1 MSEQF
6 DEQGNLITTQWNSTD
21 REAQYKALQAWFTKQ
36 AQELAALRN
45 SWSNEW
51 NTAQELAELRR
62 QSNQQTDVSWEER
75 KQWIKENVLDPELQ
89 KLQGNLVAEQ
99 EFKQLIDANPQLR
112 AHEKAI
118 KEIAN
123 AKWVAYEDVIEE
135 YGFWS
140 LDKLQKAKERSLIWD
155 RWLQETPQR
164 SLNDL
169 SSKEREERKATN
181 IKRDMLKDSWSI

>member
-6 DEQGNLITTQWNSTD
+6 DEQGNLITTPTNSVD
-21 REAQYKALQAWFTKQ
+21 RETQYKNLQAGFTKQ
-36 AQELAALRN
+36 AQELA
-45 SWSNEW
+45 
-51 NTAQELAELRR
+51 ELRR
-62 QSNQQTDVSWEER
+62 NQQTDVSWEER
-75 KQWIKENVLDPELQ
+75 KVWIKENVLDPELQ
-89 KLQGNLVAEQ
+89 KLQGNMVAEQ
-99 EFKQLIDANPQLR
+99 EFKQLIDANPHLR
-112 AHEKAI
+112 THEKAI

-169 SSKEREERKATN
+169 SSKEREERKAAN
-181 IKRDMLKDSWSI
+181 IKREGLKDSWSI

>member
-21 REAQYKALQAWFTKQ
+21 REAQYKALQAWFTRQ

-51 NTAQELAELRR
+51 NTA
-62 QSNQQTDVSWEER
+62 EER
-75 KQWIKENVLDPELQ
+75 AAYIKQTAQEEALKVKQSLVSEQQLD
-89 KLQGNLVAEQ
+89 
-99 EFKQLIDANPQLR
+99 FLIDNNPSLR
-112 AHEKAI
+112 PYEKAI

-123 AKWVAYEDVIEE
+123 AKWVAFEDVIEE

-140 LDKLQKAKERSLIWD
+140 LDKLQKAKERNLIWD

>member
-6 DEQGNLITTQWNSTD
+6 DEQGNLITTPTNSVD
-21 REAQYKALQAWFTKQ
+21 RETQYKNLQAGFTKQ
-36 AQELAALRN
+36 AQELA
-45 SWSNEW
+45 
-51 NTAQELAELRR
+51 ELRR
-62 QSNQQTDVSWEER
+62 NQQTDVSWEER
-75 KQWIKENVLDPELQ
+75 KVWIKENVLDPELQ
-89 KLQGNLVAEQ
+89 KLQGNMVAEQ

-112 AHEKAI
+112 THEKAI
-118 KEIAN
+118 KEIAT

-169 SSKEREERKATN
+169 SSKEREERKAAN
-181 IKRDMLKDSWSI
+181 IKREGLKDSWSI

>member
-1 MSEQF
+1 MEQF
-6 DEQGNLITTQWNSTD
+6 DEQGNPITTQTNSVD
-21 REAQYKALQAWFTKQ
+21 RETQYKNLQAGFTKQ
-36 AQELAALRN
+36 AQELA
-45 SWSNEW
+45 
-51 NTAQELAELRR
+51 ELRR
-62 QSNQQTDVSWEER
+62 NQSSQNPDEYRWQVQER
-75 KQWIKENVLDPELQ
+75 IKKEVIEPEFKRL
-89 KLQGNLVAEQ
+89 KGNLTAEE

-112 AHEKAI
+112 SHEKAI

-181 IKRDMLKDSWSI
+181 IKRDTFKDSWSI

>member
-6 DEQGNLITTQWNSTD
+6 DEQGNLITTQWNSVD

-51 NTAQELAELRR
+51 TTAEERAAYIKQTAQEEALKVK
-62 QSNQQTDVSWEER
+62 QSLVSEQQ
-75 KQWIKENVLDPELQ
+75 LD
-89 KLQGNLVAEQ
+89 
-99 EFKQLIDANPQLR
+99 FLIDNNPSLR
-112 AHEKAI
+112 PYEKAI

-123 AKWVAYEDVIEE
+123 AKWVAFEDVIEE

-140 LDKLQKAKERSLIWD
+140 LDKLQKAKERSLVWD

-164 SLNDL
+164 SINDL
-169 SSKEREERKATN
+169 SSKEREERKAAN
-181 IKRDMLKDSWSI
+181 IKRDTLKDSWSI

>member
-6 DEQGNLITTQWNSTD
+6 DEQGNVITTQWNSVD
-21 REAQYKALQAWFTKQ
+21 RETQYKNLQAGFTKQ
-36 AQELAALRN
+36 AQELA
-45 SWSNEW
+45 
-51 NTAQELAELRR
+51 ELRR
-62 QSNQQTDVSWEER
+62 NQSNQSTDVDWEAW

-89 KLQGNLVAEQ
+89 KLKGNLTAEQ

-112 AHEKAI
+112 THEKAI

-140 LDKLQKAKERSLIWD
+140 LDKLQKAKERSLIGD
-155 RWLQETPQR
+155 RWLQDNPQR
-164 SLNDL
+164 SISEL
-169 SSKEREERKATN
+169 SGKEREERKKAN
-181 IKRDMLKDSWSI
+181 IRDDNSMNNSLSI

>member
-6 DEQGNLITTQWNSTD
+6 DEQGNVITTQWNSVD
-21 REAQYKALQAWFTKQ
+21 RESQYKALQAWFTKQ

-51 NTAQELAELRR
+51 NTA
-62 QSNQQTDVSWEER
+62 EER
-75 KQWIKENVLDPELQ
+75 AAYIKQTAQEEALKVKQSLVSEQQLD
-89 KLQGNLVAEQ
+89 
-99 EFKQLIDANPQLR
+99 FLIDNNPSLR
-112 AHEKAI
+112 PYEKAI

-123 AKWVAYEDVIEE
+123 AKWVAFEDVIEE

-140 LDKLQKAKERSLIWD
+140 LDKLQKAKERSLVGD

>member
-6 DEQGNLITTQWNSTD
+6 DEQGNLIATQWNSVD
-21 REAQYKALQAWFTKQ
+21 RETQYKALQAWFTKQ
-36 AQELAALRN
+36 AQELA
-45 SWSNEW
+45 
-51 NTAQELAELRR
+51 ELRR
-62 QSNQQTDVSWEER
+62 NQSNQQADVSWEER
-75 KQWIKENVLDPELQ
+75 KAWIKENVLEPELQ
-89 KLQGNLVAEQ
+89 KLRGNLTAEQ

-112 AHEKAI
+112 THKIAI

-140 LDKLQKAKERSLIWD
+140 LDKLQKAKERSLVGD

-164 SLNDL
+164 SINDL
-169 SSKEREERKATN
+169 SSKEREERKAAN

>member
-6 DEQGNLITTQWNSTD
+6 DEQGNSITTPTNSVD
-21 REAQYKALQAWFTKQ
+21 RETQYKNLQAGFTKQ
-36 AQELAALRN
+36 AQELA
-45 SWSNEW
+45 
-51 NTAQELAELRR
+51 ELRR
-62 QSNQQTDVSWEER
+62 NQQTDVSWEER

-89 KLQGNLVAEQ
+89 KLQGNMVAEQ

-112 AHEKAI
+112 THEKAI
-118 KEIAN
+118 KEIAT

-169 SSKEREERKATN
+169 SSKEREERKAAN
-181 IKRDMLKDSWSI
+181 IKREGLKDSWSI

>member
-6 DEQGNLITTQWNSTD
+6 DEQGNLITTPTNSVD
-21 REAQYKALQAWFTKQ
+21 RETQYKNLQAGFTKQ
-36 AQELAALRN
+36 AQELA
-45 SWSNEW
+45 
-51 NTAQELAELRR
+51 ELRR
-62 QSNQQTDVSWEER
+62 NQQTDVSWEER
-75 KQWIKENVLDPELQ
+75 KVWIKENVLDPELQ
-89 KLQGNLVAEQ
+89 KLQGNMVAEQ

-112 AHEKAI
+112 THEKAI

-169 SSKEREERKATN
+169 SSKEREERKAAN
-181 IKRDMLKDSWSI
+181 IKREGLKDSWSI

>member
-6 DEQGNLITTQWNSTD
+6 DEQGNLITTPTNSVD
-21 REAQYKALQAWFTKQ
+21 RETQYKNLQAGFTKQ
-36 AQELAALRN
+36 AQELA
-45 SWSNEW
+45 
-51 NTAQELAELRR
+51 ELRR
-62 QSNQQTDVSWEER
+62 NQQTDVSWEER

-89 KLQGNLVAEQ
+89 KLRGNLTAEQ

-112 AHEKAI
+112 THEKAI
-118 KEIAN
+118 KEIAT

-169 SSKEREERKATN
+169 SSKEREERKAAN
-181 IKRDMLKDSWSI
+181 IKREGLKDSWSI

>member
-6 DEQGNLITTQWNSTD
+6 DEQGNLITTQWNSVD
-21 REAQYKALQAWFTKQ
+21 RESQYKALQAWFTKQ

-45 SWSNEW
+45 SWVNEW
-51 NTAQELAELRR
+51 NTA
-62 QSNQQTDVSWEER
+62 EER
-75 KQWIKENVLDPELQ
+75 AAYIKQTAQEEALKVKQSLVSEQQLD
-89 KLQGNLVAEQ
+89 
-99 EFKQLIDANPQLR
+99 FLIDNNPSLR
-112 AHEKAI
+112 PYEKAI

-123 AKWVAYEDVIEE
+123 AKWVAFEDVIEE

-140 LDKLQKAKERSLIWD
+140 LDKLQKAKERSLVGD

-164 SLNDL
+164 SINDL
-169 SSKEREERKATN
+169 SSKEREERKAAN

>member
-6 DEQGNLITTQWNSTD
+6 DEQGNPITTQWNSTD
-21 REAQYKALQAWFTKQ
+21 RESQYKALQAWFTKQ

-51 NTAQELAELRR
+51 NTA
-62 QSNQQTDVSWEER
+62 EER
-75 KQWIKENVLDPELQ
+75 AAYIKQTAQEEALKVKQSLVSEQQLD
-89 KLQGNLVAEQ
+89 
-99 EFKQLIDANPQLR
+99 FLIDNNPSLR
-112 AHEKAI
+112 PYEKAI

>member
-6 DEQGNLITTQWNSTD
+6 DEQGNLITTPTNSVD
-21 REAQYKALQAWFTKQ
+21 RETQYKNLQAGFTKQ
-36 AQELAALRN
+36 
-45 SWSNEW
+45 
-51 NTAQELAELRR
+51 AQELAELRR

-75 KQWIKENVLDPELQ
+75 KVWIKENVLDPELQ
-89 KLQGNLVAEQ
+89 KLQGNMVAEQ
-99 EFKQLIDANPQLR
+99 EFKQLIDANPHLR
-112 AHEKAI
+112 THEKAI

-169 SSKEREERKATN
+169 SSKEREERKAAN
-181 IKRDMLKDSWSI
+181 IKREGLKDSWSI

>member
-51 NTAQELAELRR
+51 NTA
-62 QSNQQTDVSWEER
+62 EER
-75 KQWIKENVLDPELQ
+75 AAYIKQTAQEEALKVKQSLVSEQQLD
-89 KLQGNLVAEQ
+89 
-99 EFKQLIDANPQLR
+99 FLIDNNPSLR
-112 AHEKAI
+112 PYEKAI

-140 LDKLQKAKERSLIWD
+140 LDKLQKAKERSLVWD

>member
-51 NTAQELAELRR
+51 STAEERAAYIKQTAQEEALKVK
-62 QSNQQTDVSWEER
+62 QSLVSEQQ
-75 KQWIKENVLDPELQ
+75 LD
-89 KLQGNLVAEQ
+89 
-99 EFKQLIDANPQLR
+99 FLIDNNPSLR
-112 AHEKAI
+112 PYEKAI

-123 AKWVAYEDVIEE
+123 AKWVAFEDVIEE

-140 LDKLQKAKERSLIWD
+140 LDKLQKAKERSLVWD

-164 SLNDL
+164 SINDL

>member
-51 NTAQELAELRR
+51 NTA
-62 QSNQQTDVSWEER
+62 EER
-75 KQWIKENVLDPELQ
+75 AAYIKQTAQEEALKVKQSLVSEQQLD
-89 KLQGNLVAEQ
+89 
-99 EFKQLIDANPQLR
+99 FLIDNNPSLR
-112 AHEKAI
+112 PYEKAI

>member
-6 DEQGNLITTQWNSTD
+6 DEQGNLITTQWNSVD

-51 NTAQELAELRR
+51 ATAEDRAAYIKQTAQEEALKVK
-62 QSNQQTDVSWEER
+62 QSLVSEQQ
-75 KQWIKENVLDPELQ
+75 L
-89 KLQGNLVAEQ
+89 
-99 EFKQLIDANPQLR
+99 EFLIDNNPSLR
-112 AHEKAI
+112 PYEKAI

-123 AKWVAYEDVIEE
+123 AKWVAFEDVIEE

-140 LDKLQKAKERSLIWD
+140 LDKLQKAKERSLVWD

-164 SLNDL
+164 SINDL
-169 SSKEREERKATN
+169 SSKEREERKAAN

>member
-6 DEQGNLITTQWNSTD
+6 DEQGNFATPTNSVD
-21 REAQYKALQAWFTKQ
+21 YEAQYKALQAWFTKQ
-36 AQELAALRN
+36 AQELA
-45 SWSNEW
+45 
-51 NTAQELAELRR
+51 ELRR
-62 QSNQQTDVSWEER
+62 NQSNQQDTSWEER

>member
-6 DEQGNLITTQWNSTD
+6 DEQGNLITTQWNSVD

-51 NTAQELAELRR
+51 ATAEERAAYIKQTAQEEALKVK
-62 QSNQQTDVSWEER
+62 QSLVSEQQ
-75 KQWIKENVLDPELQ
+75 L
-89 KLQGNLVAEQ
+89 
-99 EFKQLIDANPQLR
+99 EFLIDNNPSLR
-112 AHEKAI
+112 PYEKAI

-123 AKWVAYEDVIEE
+123 AKWVAFEDVIEE

-140 LDKLQKAKERSLIWD
+140 LDKLQKAKERSLVWD

-164 SLNDL
+164 SINDL
-169 SSKEREERKATN
+169 SSKEREERKAAN

>member
-6 DEQGNLITTQWNSTD
+6 DEQGNLITTQWNSVD
-21 REAQYKALQAWFTKQ
+21 RESQYKALQAWFTKQ

-51 NTAQELAELRR
+51 NTA
-62 QSNQQTDVSWEER
+62 EER
-75 KQWIKENVLDPELQ
+75 AAYIKQTAQEEALKVKQSLVSEQQLD
-89 KLQGNLVAEQ
+89 
-99 EFKQLIDANPQLR
+99 FLIDNNPSLR
-112 AHEKAI
+112 PYEKAI

-123 AKWVAYEDVIEE
+123 AKWVAFEDVIEE

-140 LDKLQKAKERSLIWD
+140 LDKLQKAKERSLVWD

-164 SLNDL
+164 SINDL
-169 SSKEREERKATN
+169 SSKEREERKAAN
-181 IKRDMLKDSWSI
+181 IKRDILKDSWSI

>member
-6 DEQGNLITTQWNSTD
+6 DEQGNLITTQWNSVD

-45 SWSNEW
+45 SWSSNEW
-51 NTAQELAELRR
+51 NTA
-62 QSNQQTDVSWEER
+62 EER
-75 KQWIKENVLDPELQ
+75 AAYIKQTAQEEALKVKQSIVSEQQLD
-89 KLQGNLVAEQ
+89 
-99 EFKQLIDANPQLR
+99 FLIDNNPSLR
-112 AHEKAI
+112 PYEKAI

-123 AKWVAYEDVIEE
+123 AKWVAFEDVIEE

-140 LDKLQKAKERSLIWD
+140 LDKLQKAKERSLVWD

-164 SLNDL
+164 SINDL